1 RGMFEDGLTF
11 DFPECD
17 PLPATLNIADK
28 FSPTADCVKVAL
40 AVPGWAPDGRNCSV
54 ESDSEQL
61 PRYSGMVQTLPD
73 ENTGRDD
80 KPIRLGRKNIRLI
93 LESEASEDLLTLP
106 LAEVVRSGSG
116 QFVFDPLFVA
126 PSIRIGSSD
135 GLTMMLRRMVEI
147 LEEKSTMVSQQQHQ
161 SAGRF
166 QAGMSA
172 RDVSQ
177 FWFLHAVN
185 SSLTPLRHI
194 LLSKHGHPEELFS
207 EMSRLAGAL
216 CTFDMDTHPASLPEY
231 DHRNPGPCFHSLDFQ
246 IRRLLEVVVPS
257 QAILIPL
264 RAAKRYFFEGDVKDD
279 RCFGRCRW

>member
-1 RGMFEDGLTF
+1 MKLRSKVVWAEGMHLAPHHFQAQSRYFEGSVHFATAGLWKHAYGFAECQLDPEALRNGTVSLLSARGMFEDGLTF

-147 LEEKSTMVSQQQHQ
+147 LEEKSTMVSQQQH
-161 SAGRF
+161 
-166 QAGMSA
+166 
-172 RDVSQ
+172 
-177 FWFLHAVN
+177 
-185 SSLTPLRHI
+185 
-194 LLSKHGHPEELFS
+194 
-207 EMSRLAGAL
+207 
-216 CTFDMDTHPASLPEY
+216 
-231 DHRNPGPCFHSLDFQ
+231 
-246 IRRLLEVVVPS
+246 
-257 QAILIPL
+257 
-264 RAAKRYFFEGDVKDD
+264 
-279 RCFGRCRW
+279 